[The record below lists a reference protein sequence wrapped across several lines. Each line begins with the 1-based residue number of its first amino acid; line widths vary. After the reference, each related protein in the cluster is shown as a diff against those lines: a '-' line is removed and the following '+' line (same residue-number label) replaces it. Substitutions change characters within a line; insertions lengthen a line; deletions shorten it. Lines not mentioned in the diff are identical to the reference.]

1 MTAAPAVSALET
13 PGAVYR
19 LEAPTRCPHCAK
31 DSTTIRL
38 LRARA
43 AAVEAEAAG
52 LRAVFDASLAELQRE
67 QATMLGEPARAA
79 ASLRLDQRL
88 SVFHQLA
95 QAKTTADALAALVE
109 GLAREFSRVGLS
121 AAQGSHQPS
130 SHVERVIQ
138 PTVDEVP
145 QALRDLAFRLA
156 NDLEQEY
163 SANAEIGR
171 NRITCQQKLKEQ
183 LGQSRRLYAER
194 ILQTEDPLEGPMAA
208 NFLDQHLIATAR
220 ARRDTS
226 FGHDLAAL
234 VAS

>member
-1 MTAAPAVSALET
+1 VTAAPGVSAPET
-13 PGAVYR
+13 PSAVYR
-19 LEAPTRCPHCAK
+19 LEASTRCPHCAK
-31 DSTTIRL
+31 DITTIRL

-43 AAVEAEAAG
+43 VAIEAEAAG
-52 LRAVFDASLAELQRE
+52 LRAAFDASLAELQRE
-67 QATMLGEPARAA
+67 QAMILSEQTRAS
-79 ASLRLDQRL
+79 ASLRLDQLL
-88 SVFHQLA
+88 SAFYQLA
-95 QAKTTADALAALVE
+95 EAKTTADAAAARVD
-109 GLAREFSRVGLS
+109 GLGTSS
-121 AAQGSHQPS
+121 AQGSRQPS
-130 SHVERVIQ
+130 SHVGWASQ